1 MILTCPSCT
10 TRYLVDPVAVGP
22 EGREVRC
29 AKCGHQ
35 WFEIAPPPPLLLD
48 QPAPEEAASAAAPP
62 APDADATPPGATR
75 LPALR
80 PPPRR
85 RSGLGWALLA
95 VFVLLVLGGLY
106 AGRDQV
112 MQVLPQTRPLYQQVG
127 LYQPPQPP
135 PPLVVRNVAPAFKR
149 EGDTLSIVVTG
160 EVFNP
165 AAVSQ
170 DLPGLR
176 IALRDGERRELRN
189 WTLTL
194 PAARLEPGA
203 TMTFASEQ
211 PAPAEA
217 RDLEVTFLPKTAP

>member
-1 MILTCPSCT
+1 MILTCPSCS
-10 TRYLVDPVAVGP
+10 TRYLVDPAAVGP

-29 AKCGHQ
+29 VKCGHQ
-35 WFEIAPPPPLLLD
+35 WFEVASPPPLLLD
-48 QPAPEEAASAAAPP
+48 QPMAEDANRSESAPGMEAEQA
-62 APDADATPPGATR
+62 PPGAVR
-75 LPALR
+75 LPAVR

-85 RSGLGWALLA
+85 RGSLGWILLA
-95 VFVLLVLGGLY
+95 VFVLLVPGGLY
-106 AGRDQV
+106 AGREQV

-149 EGDTLSIVVTG
+149 DGETLSIVVTG

-165 AAVSQ
+165 AAVAQ

-176 IALRDGERRELRN
+176 IGLRDADRRELRH

-194 PAARLEPGA
+194 PAPRLEPGA